1 MSRKES
7 DEGPLFEIVLSE
19 KYKFTKIESTRM

>member
-1 MSRKES
+1 MSRRDL